1 MRCQDRPA
9 RRTLVLRAA
18 RGVPDGGTHVASR
31 PERARV
37 VLGVTVTTQI
47 VAFLVA
53 ATAFT
58 AVVGMAVL
66 SWLERSA

>member
-1 MRCQDRPA
+1 MRYQVRPV
-9 RRTLVLRAA
+9 RRTLVLPAV

-37 VLGVTVTTQI
+37 VLGVTVTTQT

-53 ATAFT
+53 TTAFT

>member
-1 MRCQDRPA
+1 M
-9 RRTLVLRAA
+9 
-18 RGVPDGGTHVASR
+18 ASR

-37 VLGVTVTTQI
+37 VLGVTVTTQT

-53 ATAFT
+53 TTAFT

>member
-1 MRCQDRPA
+1 
-9 RRTLVLRAA
+9 
-18 RGVPDGGTHVASR
+18 VASR

-37 VLGVTVTTQI
+37 VLGVTVTAQI
-47 VAFLVA
+47 AAFLVA